1 MWMMIFKD
9 FFFIKLIIGTWF
21 IDLIDNFVLLTKF
34 AGNHD
39 LHQEWV
45 IAKKIRKQK
54 LATYIK
60 KKIGYTICLDSM
72 FDV

>member
-1 MWMMIFKD
+1 
-9 FFFIKLIIGTWF
+9 
-21 IDLIDNFVLLTKF
+21 VLLTKF

-45 IAKKIRKQK
+45 IAKKTRKQK

-60 KKIGYTICLDSM
+60 KKIGYTICLGSM